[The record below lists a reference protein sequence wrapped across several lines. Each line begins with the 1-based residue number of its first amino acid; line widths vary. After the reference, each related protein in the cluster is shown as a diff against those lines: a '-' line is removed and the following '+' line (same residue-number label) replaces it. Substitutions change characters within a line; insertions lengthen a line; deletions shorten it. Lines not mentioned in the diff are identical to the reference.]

1 MKGLKI
7 FYLENK
13 PMERKI
19 KKMKYVENVLPFH
32 FLNLKNKYVKEYGWV
47 DLRIQRV
54 NTQERRGILF

>member
-1 MKGLKI
+1 
-7 FYLENK
+7 
-13 PMERKI
+13 MERKI

-32 FLNLKNKYVKEYGWV
+32 FQNLKNKYVKEYGWV